1 MLIEAG
7 FAVETVREA
16 HLKYAK
22 WIQFSNSSLGELI
35 EQFGQMHKRSIIIA
49 GMILENFVEQ
59 LRRIASTSEEL
70 LKAIAKAAATLAS
83 WVWWIHVSRT
93 R

>member
-35 EQFGQMHKRSIIIA
+35 EQFGQMHKRSIITSA

-59 LRRIASTSEEL
+59 LRRIASTAEEL

-83 WVWWIHVSRT
+83 WVQWIHVS
-93 R
+93 

>member
-35 EQFGQMHKRSIIIA
+35 EHFGQMHKRSIIIA

-83 WVWWIHVSRT
+83 WVQWIHVS
-93 R
+93 